1 MTGVFRAL
9 DFVFSVSA
17 TDPPL
22 QDAVDHVYDAC
33 RVSGDATTQFTLLE
47 RGTDTTKI
55 VVFQNDERLVTTSDE
70 ALALAYLIWQINQ
83 RAVAVS
89 GARLLLHAAAASRG
103 DRAVLLPAPSGG
115 GKSTLVAGLVAAG
128 FEYLTDD
135 VCAVDGNGSCALP
148 YPKPIAIA
156 ASAVH
161 KLFDRPGAP
170 VITGA
175 RNRFVGDDAFLSA
188 ADLGGTVASGAVP
201 AKLVVVPDYRAGATT
216 RLEPLSRAEAAV
228 LLAEQSFNFNDL
240 GAPGLFAIGE
250 LVRGC
255 TCHRLTYSDLAAGV
269 ACVSELLAA

>member
-1 MTGVFRAL
+1 MTDVFRAL
-9 DFVFSVSA
+9 DFVFSVVA
-17 TDPPL
+17 TDPAL
-22 QDAVDHVYDAC
+22 QDAVNHVYDGC
-33 RVSGDATTQFTLLE
+33 RVSSDATTQFTLLE

-55 VVFQNDERLVTTSDE
+55 AVFQNDERLLSTSDE

-89 GARLLLHAAAASRG
+89 GARLLLHAAAAARG
-103 DRAVLLPAPSGG
+103 DGAVLLPAPSGA

-135 VCAVDGNGSCALP
+135 VCAVDRNGSCAVP

-156 ASAVH
+156 APALRE
-161 KLFDRPGAP
+161 LFDRPGAP
-170 VITGA
+170 LITGD
-175 RNRFVGDDAFLSA
+175 RRRFVGEDAFLSA
-188 ADLGGTVASGAVP
+188 ADLGGTVASGAVG
-201 AKLVVVPDYRAGATT
+201 ARLVVVPAYSAGAAT

-240 GAPGLFAIGE
+240 GAPGLVAIGD

-269 ACVSELLAA
+269 ACISELLTA